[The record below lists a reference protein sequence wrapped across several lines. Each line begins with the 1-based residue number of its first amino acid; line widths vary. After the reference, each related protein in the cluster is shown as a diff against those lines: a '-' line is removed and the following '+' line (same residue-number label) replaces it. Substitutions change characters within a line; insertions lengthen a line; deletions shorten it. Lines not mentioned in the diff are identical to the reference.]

1 MRSQVAV
8 DIVGEPMYGTNLS
21 RRIGLGLLITL
32 ALLIPAQS
40 MAYSGGIAGTQSN
53 AGSEIGDVA
62 QEGCLCHSGA
72 PSNSVQVIAIDVPY
86 NWVAGQT
93 YEFSIQLVGG
103 PAADTTSNTAG
114 IAMRVSDGI
123 LAAGVGSES
132 ALRNWQDEA
141 TVLVHESAGATTEDR
156 TWNIAW
162 TAPASGSG
170 DVFFWITGNSV
181 DGDHAPNSGDMWNT
195 LSFPL
200 SETSED
206 SGRTRTLFAGD
217 GNVEPPAAAEGHVNL
232 HDMGA
237 PFRAHWLGL
246 LGFNAVIMVIVFSGL
261 MLRYG
266 FSTSYKGRTNLLRLR
281 YKTMR
286 RGDQ

>member
-1 MRSQVAV
+1 MSVGQSV
-8 DIVGEPMYGTNLS
+8 VGEPMRRSTIS
-21 RRIGLGLLITL
+21 QRIGLGLLIALT
-32 ALLIPAQS
+32 LLIPAQT
-40 MAYSGGIAGTQSN
+40 MAFSGGIGGTQSN

-72 PSNSVQVIAIDVPY
+72 PTNAVQILAIDIPY

-93 YEFSIQLVGG
+93 YSFSIQIIGG
-103 PAADTTSNTAG
+103 PTADTHSNTAG
-114 IAMRVSDGI
+114 FSMRVSDGI
-123 LAAGVGSES
+123 LAAGEGDES
-132 ALRNWQDEA
+132 AMSNWEDD
-141 TVLVHESAGATTEDR
+141 TTTLVHESSGATSAER
-156 TWNIAW
+156 TWSITW
-162 TAPASGSG
+162 TAPATGSG
-170 DVFFWITGNSV
+170 DVFFWVTGNSV
-181 DGDHAPNSGDMWNT
+181 DGDHQNGPTDLWNT

-200 SETSED
+200 SETAED
-206 SGRTRTLFAGD
+206 NGRTRTIFAGD
-217 GNVEPPAAAEGHVNL
+217 GNVEPPAADEGHVNL

-246 LGFNAVIMVIVFSGL
+246 LGFNAVIMAIVFSGL
-261 MLRYG
+261 LLRYG